1 MIISIAWMKKVE
13 AAKWEAQ
20 RPADKAEFRHS
31 DRMSEAE
38 KERYQRIKLL
48 NRLEMELQQMEASVL
63 YQKEQLSNFSDIIN
77 ELKNKTMTNI
87 E

>member
-1 MIISIAWMKKVE
+1 MKKVE

-31 DRMSEAE
+31 ERMSEAE

-48 NRLEMELQQMEASVL
+48 NRLEMELQQTEASVL
-63 YQKEQLSNFSDIIN
+63 HQKEQLKSFSEVTN
-77 ELKNKTMTNI
+77 ELKTKMMNNI